1 MAMNY
6 TFSASLSCSAT
17 SDTGYTQD
25 QSGAFDLNLTSINQ
39 INSGRKEIAL
49 TNTIILDA
57 PAGTGIGKVLYVRNL
72 DDTNFLE
79 VHSGATVDTDVIGIL
94 EPGEFLFTIVR
105 DALAIGASADTAV
118 IQIEYFAVE
127 IDANA

>member
-57 PAGTGIGKVLYVRNL
+57 PAGTGIGKVVYVRNL

-118 IQIEYFAVE
+118 IQVEYFAVE